1 MAGLEGSRL
10 GNYELIEHLGTGGMA
25 EVYRARQLQAFDRD
39 VAIKIIKRGLAGDP
53 LFRERFLREAHASAR
68 LDHPH
73 ILPLIEVGQEGRG
86 RKRLFLVMPY
96 IRGGTLRDLLGR
108 TGGPLSSER
117 IEVLFP
123 QLGKAIQYAHEQ
135 GLVHR
140 DIKPS
145 NILLQHERHVLLA
158 DFGIALD
165 TEDVRLTSTGM
176 GLGTPEYTAPEQAR
190 GLADRRSDVYGLGIV
205 LFEMLTGRVPFTGRT
220 PFEVLFQHTTAPVPT
235 LRSVYPAL
243 PARLE
248 SLEGVIQRALEKEPD
263 QRFQTVIA
271 FSDAVRAVLAGQSQ
285 MIPAPESAQALAL
298 GPGVGEAQERALR
311 APDQEMAGSE
321 LAISPAASRENE
333 PGQMAGRI
341 SQSTPASWTP
351 PRAFLPLPAE
361 APEWAEWD
369 EPGQNERE
377 SAPAEKREDVR
388 GERPTIQAT
397 FPAGVQR
404 LAGRYAQPRR
414 AGQRQNSLLPIIAL
428 LGVLLLVGTVAVFA
442 IGLLSSAGNSP
453 LSANRAPSATHTPV
467 LKQTPSARATNT
479 PRSNPTLTPSPSPSP
494 SPTSTSTP
502 AAPQLVVTPSSLT
515 FSVSLAQC
523 PLQHPTQSLSLQNSG
538 GGTLN
543 WQASVQN
550 PAYLSITPTSGSV
563 NAGASATMTVS
574 LICPAT
580 PINTTDQIQITS
592 NGGTVDV
599 PVTITVS

>member
-53 LFRERFLREAHASAR
+53 VFRERFLREAHASAR

-108 TGGPLSSER
+108 TAGPLPGEL

-123 QLGKAIQYAHEQ
+123 QLGKAVQYAHEQ

-220 PFEVLFQHTTAPVPT
+220 SFEVLFQHTTAPVPA

-243 PARLE
+243 PAHLE
-248 SLEGVIQRALEKEPD
+248 RLEGVIKRALAKEPD

-271 FSDAVRAVLAGQSQ
+271 FSDAVRDVLTGQSHTLSVPGSSSALTMRPAVEAGQ
-285 MIPAPESAQALAL
+285 EQALL
-298 GPGVGEAQERALR
+298 S
-311 APDQEMAGSE
+311 PDQEMIESA
-321 LAISPAASRENE
+321 LAASANGEGE
-333 PGQMAGRI
+333 PGQIAARM
-341 SQSTPASWTP
+341 SQSTPASWAP

-361 APEWAEWD
+361 APEWAEWGED
-369 EPGQNERE
+369 EQDGRE
-377 SAPAEKREDVR
+377 SAPVESQEDMR
-388 GERPTIQAT
+388 GELPTIQAT
-397 FPAGVQR
+397 FPTRVQR
-404 LAGRYAQPRR
+404 LAGKYAQRR
-414 AGQRQNSLLPIIAL
+414 KADRRQNILLPIIAL
-428 LGVLLLVGTVAVFA
+428 LGVLLLVGTAAVFA
-442 IGLLSSAGNSP
+442 VGLLSGTGNSS
-453 LSANRAPSATHTPV
+453 LSANHPPLATHTPI
-467 LKQTPSARATNT
+467 TPSARATNT
-479 PRSNPTLTPSPSPSP
+479 PRSPTATPSPSPSP
-494 SPTSTSTP
+494 SPTTTSTP
-502 AAPQLVVTPSSLT
+502 VAAPQLVVTPSSLT

-523 PLQHPTQSLSLQNSG
+523 PLQHPTQSLSIQNSG

-550 PAYLSITPTSGSV
+550 PAYLSIVPTSGSV
-563 NAGASATMTVS
+563 NAGASVTMTVS
-574 LICPAT
+574 LICPTT
-580 PINTTDQIQITS
+580 PVSTTDHIQMTS